1 MTELVLMTRRH
12 YGNETEDGTD
22 NSNVVKVLLE
32 RKGSSVTT
40 LLSIYNYTSRIPL
53 FLCK

>member
-1 MTELVLMTRRH
+1 MKLRMELTI
-12 YGNETEDGTD
+12 
-22 NSNVVKVLLE
+22 SNVVKVLLE